1 MELDNSL
8 PMDVKSFKYFGP
20 DHISH
25 RTSRMFNIRQEGEFL
40 LELRSLGT
48 SAISYGLAVRMMST
62 SGNRGHGRNSERW
75 LDLSSSPI
83 RY

>member
-1 MELDNSL
+1 
-8 PMDVKSFKYFGP
+8 
-20 DHISH
+20 
-25 RTSRMFNIRQEGEFL
+25 MFNIRQEGEFL